1 MKILIA
7 EDEKIARMI
16 LVRALEDHGYEVLQ
30 AENGRKGWDIY
41 QREKEDIYFVVLDWQ
56 MPKMDGLELCRRIK
70 NTTLSHYVY
79 VIFLTGQKDTKSIV
93 RGLEIGADD
102 YLTKP
107 FNKRELL
114 SRIKVGLR
122 IIESEKALQEANK
135 RLEMLACTD
144 GLTGVSN
151 RRALLDRLRSEF
163 SRAAR
168 EKVTFCLFMMDIDH
182 FKSVNDTY
190 GHDAGDRVLIEVA
203 NRIQCE
209 LRPYDIMGRYGGEE
223 FLAGVV
229 NVDSETGKAIGER
242 LRSCVCRDTFQ
253 IGNEKVSVSIS
264 VGVTNCVISKDN
276 NKDSFLVDM
285 IKRADQA
292 LYEAKDTGRN
302 RVVFREM

>member
-41 QREKEDIYFVVLDWQ
+41 QMEKEDIYFVVLDWQ